1 MKGIK
6 LVQQTNDQR
15 LIYTIKSTK
24 SKYSIKLKNGLY
36 FSKESRSD
44 EMIKYR
50 ENDLKIIFRTLIYL
64 IVFSAN
70 TTTDLKLLL
79 NTEKLTFKYGKIKF
93 CMISEFVK
101 IIDKLFGKGFCMV
114 CRKALEQS
122 YFIYK
127 SNWLKNINNVKQP
140 SVYDYL
146 VLNRFFN
153 NCTDKYNE
161 QTFFIL
167 NNSKDNS
174 NFIQS
179 NFKDLS
185 KWNR

>member
-1 MKGIK
+1 MSKIQFT
-6 LVQQTNDQR
+6 QQTNDQR

-24 SKYSIKLKNGLY
+24 SQYSIKLKNGLY

-50 ENDLKIIFRTLIYL
+50 EKDLNIIFRTLIYL

-79 NTEKLTFKYGKIKF
+79 QTEKLKFEYGHFKV
-93 CMISEFVK
+93 CLISEIAK
-101 IIDKLFGKGFCMV
+101 TIDKLFGKGFCMV
-114 CRKALEQS
+114 CRKALE
-122 YFIYK
+122 YAYYTYR
-127 SNWLKNINNVKQP
+127 SNWLKNINNVKKP

-153 NCTDKYNE
+153 NCIDKYNE

-174 NFIQS
+174 NLIQS